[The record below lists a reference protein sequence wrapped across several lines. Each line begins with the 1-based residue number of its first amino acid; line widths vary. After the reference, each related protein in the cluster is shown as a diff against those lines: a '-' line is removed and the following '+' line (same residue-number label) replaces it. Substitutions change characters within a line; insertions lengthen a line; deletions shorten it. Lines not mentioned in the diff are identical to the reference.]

1 MKKFS
6 TLLLF
11 VLVVAILL
19 AVTCPSRDDHCN
31 ELKNKIVNRYLN
43 SDDGEPLGAFLV
55 GGFTSLYSQA
65 AMHYDNYTI
74 FSVGSM
80 NIPDSTQIQTI
91 GVLGHVF
98 VLK

>member
-1 MKKFS
+1 MKKF
-6 TLLLF
+6 LLF
-11 VLVVAILL
+11 IIVVAGIL
-19 AVTCPSRDDHCN
+19 AVTCPSKDDHCDA
-31 ELKNKIVNRYLN
+31 LKDKVVNHYLD
-43 SDDGEPLGAFLV
+43 SEDGNPLGAFLV